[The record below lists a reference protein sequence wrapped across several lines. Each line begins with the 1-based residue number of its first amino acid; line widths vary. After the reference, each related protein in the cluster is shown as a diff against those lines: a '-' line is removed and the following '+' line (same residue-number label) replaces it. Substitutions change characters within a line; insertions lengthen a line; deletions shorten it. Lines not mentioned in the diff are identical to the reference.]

1 MTIIPQVA
9 TALHDVLNT
18 SATTLGRST
27 DFVQR
32 ECKLNGALF
41 VQTLVFTFLANPDAT
56 GQELTQTAA
65 ALGVELT
72 ESGLTQRFT
81 KQAATLLQEVLAAAL
96 TRGLLADPLDL
107 ALLAQFRAVY
117 LEDSTTVAL
126 PDALIDVWRGCG
138 NATDQGL
145 AALKLTLRLDL
156 RTGRIAG
163 LSLHD
168 GCTADQKAA
177 APLTDIGSGA
187 LYLAD
192 LGFYGLR
199 RLRTLVE
206 QQAYFLTRLHG
217 QTSVFTSDGQRWDD
231 VGALLATM
239 GEQTD
244 IDLDVTLGVTE
255 HVLARLVAVRAP
267 QEVVDQRRRRL
278 RAEAARR
285 GRTVSARQLA
295 LAAWTLFITN
305 VPRARLTIRAVLVLA
320 RCRWQIELVFKRWKS
335 QGKLDETRSTK
346 PWRVLCEVYAKLLA
360 MVLQHWISLLSLWG
374 FPDRSL
380 AKAVHTVQ
388 KYALQLA
395 VRVWSHASTCETLTD
410 IARVLDAGCR
420 MNRRRKALT
429 TYQLVLA
436 MGEHG
441 LP

>member
-9 TALHDVLNT
+9 TALQEVLN
-18 SATTLGRST
+18 SVAAALGRST

-41 VQTLVFTFLANPDAT
+41 VQTLVFTFLANPEAT
-56 GQELTQTAA
+56 GHELTQTAA
-65 ALGVELT
+65 ALGVEIT

-81 KQAATLLQEVLAAAL
+81 KPAAALLQEVLAAAL
-96 TRGLLADPLDL
+96 TRILLADPLDL
-107 ALLAQFRAVY
+107 ALLTQFSAVY
-117 LEDSTTVAL
+117 LEDSTTVTL
-126 PDALIDVWRGCG
+126 PDALQEVWRGCG
-138 NATDQGL
+138 NATGQGL
-145 AALKLTLRLDL
+145 AALKVTLRFDL

-177 APLTDIGSGA
+177 APLQDIGSGA

-192 LGFYGLR
+192 LGFFGLR
-199 RLRTLVE
+199 RLRTLGE
-206 QQAYFLTRLHG
+206 QQAYFLTRLHP
-217 QTSVFTSDGQRWDD
+217 QTSVFTGDGQRWDD
-231 VGALLATM
+231 LGALLA
-239 GEQTD
+239 GLDAQTD
-244 IDLDVTLGVTE
+244 VDLDVTLGVTE
-255 HVLARLVAVRAP
+255 RVPARLVAVRAP

-285 GRTVSARQLA
+285 GGTVSARQLA

-305 VPRARLTIRAVLVLA
+305 VPRAQVSIRAVLVLA

-335 QGKLDETRSTK
+335 QGKLDETHSAK
-346 PWRVLCEVYAKLLA
+346 PWRVLCELYAKLLA
-360 MVLQHWISLLSLWG
+360 MVIQHWVSLISLWG

-380 AKAVHTVQ
+380 VKAVPTVQ

-420 MNRRRKALT
+420 MNRRRKVLT
-429 TYQLVLA
+429 TYQLVMA